1 MGCCGSKTPKKYDL
15 PKTSSNILMG
25 KSKVNE
31 AKPCQGVKEL
41 RSNYNINSKTQVIG
55 TGAFGKVF
63 KTFRKKDPNSF
74 VAIKVLDKIM
84 LRHSLD

>member
-1 MGCCGSKTPKKYDL
+1 MGCCTSKTPQKSEL
-15 PKTSSNILMG
+15 PKTRSNILMD

-41 RSNYNINSKTQVIG
+41 RSNYNISSKTQVIG

-63 KTFRKKDPNSF
+63 RTFRKKDPNSF
-74 VAIKVLDKIM
+74 VAIKVLDKVM

>member
-1 MGCCGSKTPKKYDL
+1 MGCFSSKTTKESL
-15 PKTSSNILMG
+15 PQSKSDILLG
-25 KSKVNE
+25 ESKLNE

-41 RSNYNINSKTQVIG
+41 RANYNISSKTQVIG

-74 VAIKVLDKIM
+74 VAIKVLDKIQ

>member
-1 MGCCGSKTPKKYDL
+1 MGCFTSKNGKELAPKKRSD
-15 PKTSSNILMG
+15 ILLDQ
-25 KSKVNE
+25 SKLNE

-41 RSNYNINSKTQVIG
+41 RANYNISSKTQVIG

-63 KTFRKKDPNSF
+63 KTFRKKDPNSY
-74 VAIKVLDKIM
+74 VAIKVLDKIQ

>member
-1 MGCCGSKTPKKYDL
+1 MGCFSSKTANKSAPKKRSD
-15 PKTSSNILMG
+15 ILIEE
-25 KSKVNE
+25 SKLNE

-41 RSNYNINSKTQVIG
+41 RANYNISSKTQVIG

-74 VAIKVLDKIM
+74 VAIKVLDKIQ